1 VLLESVTIEY
11 ILRLASV
18 EQPLRYARSAFGLID
33 LLAILP
39 SYVSV
44 LLPGAQSLLVIRLLR
59 LLRVFRV
66 LKLAEYLRESRTLV
80 QALRASWR
88 KIAVFLLAVT
98 TIVVVVGT
106 LMYVIEGE
114 RHGFTSIPISLY
126 WAVVTLTTVGYGD
139 LAPVTTAGRVL
150 AVVLMLTGYGIIA
163 VPTGIVTAELARAS
177 TARHRPR
184 RVPPAGL
191 RRMSPMPST
200 AAGADPGC
208 DVRGRS
214 AGRRRYSS
222 VRHHH
227 AQYHD
232 WSQHLRPRLNPTRPK
247 KSTKKTKSRR
257 PDLAAKRFRSQA
269 AWEIWLK
276 THHQSSPGVWLEF
289 AKKGSG
295 LITVSYREA
304 LEVALCYGWI
314 DGLVAPVDAKVY
326 RQRFTPRR
334 PRSKWSQ
341 INVASV
347 ERLHAE
353 GRLAPAALREMEAAQ
368 RDGRWAAAY
377 PPPSKMRPPEDLE
390 AALEQYP
397 EARRFF
403 EGLNSQNR
411 YAILYRLHDAKR
423 PETRARRLEEFVR
436 MLRDGKTLH

>member
-1 VLLESVTIEY
+1 
-11 ILRLASV
+11 
-18 EQPLRYARSAFGLID
+18 
-33 LLAILP
+33 
-39 SYVSV
+39 
-44 LLPGAQSLLVIRLLR
+44 
-59 LLRVFRV
+59 
-66 LKLAEYLRESRTLV
+66 
-80 QALRASWR
+80 
-88 KIAVFLLAVT
+88 
-98 TIVVVVGT
+98 
-106 LMYVIEGE
+106 
-114 RHGFTSIPISLY
+114 
-126 WAVVTLTTVGYGD
+126 
-139 LAPVTTAGRVL
+139 
-150 AVVLMLTGYGIIA
+150 
-163 VPTGIVTAELARAS
+163 
-177 TARHRPR
+177 
-184 RVPPAGL
+184 
-191 RRMSPMPST
+191 
-200 AAGADPGC
+200 
-208 DVRGRS
+208 
-214 AGRRRYSS
+214 
-222 VRHHH
+222 
-227 AQYHD
+227 
-232 WSQHLRPRLNPTRPK
+232 
-247 KSTKKTKSRR
+247 
-257 PDLAAKRFRSQA
+257 
-269 AWEIWLK
+269 
-276 THHQSSPGVWLEF
+276 
-289 AKKGSG
+289 
-295 LITVSYREA
+295 VSYREA